1 ANPMTDLMTQSMWAS
16 WVNKRTAGAQLDP
29 SKLGLVHQAVL
40 QQCDA
45 LDGLQDGVV
54 GRPAA
59 CDFDPAS
66 LVCASDNTDAC
77 LTGPQ
82 AEAMRAIYAGVSD
95 SEGRPLLQ
103 GWPRG
108 AEMQLTALVMGPAPF
123 PVAMSYFQ
131 QLVHGDDKNWDWTQ
145 MDYAI

>member
-1 ANPMTDLMTQSMWAS
+1 VTAKQVIAAFYDSEQELSFWDSCSTGGRQGLMAAYRYPDDYDAISAMAPANPMTDLMTQSMWAS
-16 WVNKRTAGAQLDP
+16 WVNKRSAGAQLDP

-66 LVCASDNTDAC
+66 LVCASDNTDDC
-77 LTGPQ
+77 LTGLQ
-82 AEAMRAIYAGVSD
+82 AEAMQAI
-95 SEGRPLLQ
+95 
-103 GWPRG
+103 
-108 AEMQLTALVMGPAPF
+108 
-123 PVAMSYFQ
+123 
-131 QLVHGDDKNWDWTQ
+131 
-145 MDYAI
+145 